1 MPLPMIFD
9 YKTFAYCQRGVGA
22 NSSYC
27 IAMCGTVHPVKWFP
41 ISIFKKINRLKTLN
55 RMQNTIKD
63 LSTPF
68 QPLTNGI
75 FSLETNFVSYIIKQE
90 IKWEENALD
99 YVKENMCKDFTAL
112 ASLQSRNLIQNVK
125 MKNLKRALL
134 FYWTVLMR

>member
-1 MPLPMIFD
+1 
-9 YKTFAYCQRGVGA
+9 
-22 NSSYC
+22 
-27 IAMCGTVHPVKWFP
+27 
-41 ISIFKKINRLKTLN
+41 
-55 RMQNTIKD
+55 MQNTIKD

-90 IKWEENALD
+90 IKWEENVLD

-112 ASLQSRNLIQNVK
+112 ASLQSWNLIQNVK